1 VTDYKFEMS
10 GVYGTGRK
18 WSTGVHAS
26 SAGDI
31 AAAVIEWG
39 LKVTDFWTNATYGAE
54 TLYATTTEITQLS
67 VIQLGA
73 TFHEIQRI
81 DSPVTLAGTAAGQEN
96 ANQLSIL
103 CSLRNGFSGARNRGR
118 MYLPAPAE
126 DASDEGVLDAT
137 KATRVATALEALFT
151 AMRGDGYSFFVFNR
165 NASAVDP
172 IPFTKKTITNEK
184 VDRVLR
190 TQRRRVRKELAIYVA

>member
-1 VTDYKFEMS
+1 VTDFKFEMS

-26 SAGDI
+26 SADDI

-39 LKVTDFWTNATYGAE
+39 LKIADFWTNGTFGAE
-54 TLYATTTEITQLS
+54 TLYATTTEVTQLS
-67 VIQLGA
+67 VIQLGP
-73 TFHEIQRI
+73 TFHEVQRI
-81 DSPVTLAGTAAGQEN
+81 DAPVTLAGTAAGEEN
-96 ANQLSIL
+96 ANQLAIL
-103 CSLRNGFSGARNRGR
+103 ASLRNPFSGARNRGR

-126 DASDEGVLDAT
+126 DASNEGVLLDA

-151 AMRGDGYSFFVFNR
+151 GMRSDGYTFFVFNR
-165 NASAVDP
+165 TAHPDDP

-184 VDRVLR
+184 IDKVLR
-190 TQRRRVRKELAIYVA
+190 TQRRRVRKEAAIYVA